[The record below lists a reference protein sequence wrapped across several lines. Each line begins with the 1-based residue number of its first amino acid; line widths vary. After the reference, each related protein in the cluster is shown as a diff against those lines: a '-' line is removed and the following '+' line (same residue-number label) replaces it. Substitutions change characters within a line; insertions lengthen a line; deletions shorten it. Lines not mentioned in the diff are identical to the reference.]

1 MRFLSFSPII
11 IALLVLSCQS
21 SSTKDK
27 KENTASVRLITLD
40 PGHFHAAL
48 VQKSMYDEIDTT
60 VNVYAPD
67 GPELQQHLNKIE
79 GYNKAA
85 ENPTHWKEEVYRG
98 NDFLEKMLTEKK
110 GNVLVI
116 AGNNKKKTEY
126 IQRSIDCGFH
136 VLADKPMVIE
146 HKKFELLKNSFA
158 IAAQKKLLLY
168 DIMTERFEITNA
180 LQRELASIPEI
191 FGTLQKGTPEQP
203 AVEMESVHYFY
214 KTVSGSILT
223 RPAWF
228 MDVAQQGEGI
238 TDVATHLVDL
248 VQWECFP
255 EKIID
260 YNKDIRQIGAKRWST
275 NLTLSQFSAI
285 TKQQSF
291 PAYLK
296 NNIVNDSLLQVFANG
311 AIEYQL
317 NGVYVKVTAKWDYKA
332 AEGGD
337 THYSVLRGT
346 RANLVISQGAAQ
358 KYQPTLYIRPVANSA
373 SYEKVVEE
381 KLNQIQIKYPGV
393 DVKKS
398 LKGWEVIIPEK
409 YREGHEAHFAMVT
422 RKFLEYLKN
431 RNMPA
436 WEVPNMLA
444 KYYTTTLALE
454 IAKKKH

>member
-1 MRFLSFSPII
+1 MRFSSFSPIM
-11 IALLVLSCQS
+11 IAILVLSCQS
-21 SSTKDK
+21 SSTK
-27 KENTASVRLITLD
+27 ESAASVRLITLD

-85 ENPTHWKEEVYRG
+85 ENPTHWKEEIHRS
-98 NDFLEKMLTEKK
+98 NDFFEKMLTEKK
-110 GNVLVI
+110 GNVVVI
-116 AGNNKKKTEY
+116 AGNNKNKTEY
-126 IQRSIDCGFH
+126 IESSIDGGFN
-136 VLADKPMVIE
+136 VLADKPMVID
-146 HKKFELLKNSFA
+146 HKSFELLKTSFA
-158 IAAQKKLLLY
+158 TAAQKKLLLY
-168 DIMTERFEITNA
+168 DIMTERFEITNV
-180 LQRELASIPEI
+180 LQREFASIPEI

-223 RPAWF
+223 RPSWF

-260 YNKDIRQIGAKRWST
+260 YNKDIRMIDAKRWST
-275 NLTLSQFSAI
+275 NLTLSQFNAI
-285 TKQQSF
+285 TRQESF
-291 PAYLK
+291 PSYLK
-296 NNIVNDSLLQVFANG
+296 NNIIDDSILQVFANG
-311 AIEYQL
+311 AIKYQL
-317 NGVYVKVTAKWDYKA
+317 NGVYVKVTARWNYKA

-346 RANLVISQGAAQ
+346 KANLVISQGAEQ
-358 KYQPTLYIRPVANSA
+358 KYTPTLYILPVANSV
-373 SYEKVVEE
+373 SYEKVLRE
-381 KLNQIQIKYPGV
+381 KFNQIQIKYPGV
-393 DVKKS
+393 DIKKS
-398 LKGWEVIIPEK
+398 LKGWAVVIPEK

-444 KYYTTTLALE
+444 KYYITTQALE
-454 IAKKKH
+454 IAKKKN